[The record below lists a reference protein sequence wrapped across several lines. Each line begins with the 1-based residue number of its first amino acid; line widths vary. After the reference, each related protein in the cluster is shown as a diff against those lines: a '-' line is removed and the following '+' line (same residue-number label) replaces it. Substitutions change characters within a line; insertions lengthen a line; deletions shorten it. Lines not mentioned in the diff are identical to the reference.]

1 MEHLGTDK
9 EVVRDVRTILN
20 VLFELLHGNVEL
32 LKRPTPKLAGHIR
45 QIIGVINRHGLE
57 ISLSRGIVA
66 VRIDRGER
74 RGVEPQERDTPAD
87 NVPRGVAK
95 VNDFGSEG
103 GIEPIGRD
111 LRGFEDVEIDP
122 SAGYAIS
129 ANHLGC
135 GAPPAPRSVL
145 WVCIS

>member
-1 MEHLGTDK
+1 MEHLGTGE
-9 EVVRDVRTILN
+9 EVLGDVRTILN
-20 VLFELLHGNVEL
+20 VFLELLHGNVEL

-45 QIIGVINRHGLE
+45 QIVGGINRHGLE

-74 RGVEPQERDTPAD
+74 RRVEPQERYTPAD

-111 LRGFEDVEIDP
+111 LRRLEDVKVDP
-122 SAGYAIS
+122 SAGYAIN
-129 ANHLGC
+129 ANHLRG
-135 GAPPAPRSVL
+135 GAPPPPGGGLR
-145 WVCIS
+145 VC